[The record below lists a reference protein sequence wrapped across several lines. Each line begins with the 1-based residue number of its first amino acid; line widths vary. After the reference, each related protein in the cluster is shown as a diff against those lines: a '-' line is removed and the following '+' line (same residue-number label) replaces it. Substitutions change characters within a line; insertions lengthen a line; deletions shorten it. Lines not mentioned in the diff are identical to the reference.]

1 MKKGRGIKN
10 VFITIFSLLLFFLT
24 ASGLKPISANEKIV
38 IGLDPTFAPIGYVD
52 ENGNFAGFDIDLA
65 NEFAKRKGKEI
76 EFRAI
81 NWDTKEVEL
90 NNGNLTLVWNG
101 LTHTPERAEAMELS
115 DKYLDD
121 NLVIVSL
128 KETQYNTFDDMKGKV
143 VAVQANSSAEKM
155 ATDRKSNFGEIKAYP
170 DYNQAMLALKNKNV
184 DAVIIDE
191 IVARYIS
198 KKENINIYVSSN
210 ILEAADFAVAAKKGN
225 TELIKE
231 INEFLKEAK
240 EDGTISKLEEKWL
253 GADPNT
259 GESKVGT
266 FLGIMYGIYNT
277 LIVYVL
283 TVAFAF
289 PLAVVIST
297 VYLRKNPLINKV
309 MSIYTWIFRGSPLM
323 LQLFF
328 FYYGLF
334 PVLGISVSALTCAII
349 TFIINYLAYLIEI
362 LRGGIDSIDS
372 GQYEASYILGYTPWQ
387 RAIYIIIPQAIRITL
402 PSLTNEAI
410 ALVKDTSLI
419 NVLAITEILLLTK
432 QIANRTASITPYIYA
447 FIIYLALT
455 AIIVFI
461 FNVLEKKYAIKN

>member
-1 MKKGRGIKN
+1 MFKVIKKQI
-10 VFITIFSLLLFFLT
+10 VLFLSLLLFFSFSY
-24 ASGLKPISANEKIV
+24 AVPNSVANEKIV
-38 IGLDPTFAPIGYVD
+38 VGLDPTFAPIGYVD
-52 ENGNFAGFDIDLA
+52 EHGEFVGFDIDLA
-65 NEFAKRKGKEI
+65 NEFAKRTGKTI

-90 NNGNLTLVWNG
+90 ENGNITLVWNG
-101 LTHTPERAEAMELS
+101 LTYTEERAKVMELS

-128 KETQYNTFDDMKGKV
+128 KEKTYNTFDDMKDKV
-143 VAVQANSSAEKM
+143 VAVQTNSSAEKL
-155 ATDRKSNFGEIKAYP
+155 ATDNKNIFKEIKAYP
-170 DYNQAMLALKNKNV
+170 DYNQAMLNLKNKNV

-198 KKENINIYVSSN
+198 KKENINIYVSN
-210 ILEAADFAVAAKKGN
+210 NVLEAADFSVAGKKGN
-225 TELIKE
+225 TKLIAE
-231 INEFLKEAK
+231 VNAFLKEAK
-240 EDGTISKLEEKWL
+240 EDGTIAKLEEKWL

-259 GESKVGT
+259 EETVSST
-266 FLGIMYGIYNT
+266 FFGIMDGIYNT
-277 LIVYVL
+277 LLVYVL
-283 TVAFAF
+283 TVLFSF
-289 PLAVVIST
+289 PLAVVISSI
-297 VYLRKNPLINKV
+297 YLRKNKIVNKL
-309 MSIYTWIFRGSPLM
+309 MSLYTWIFRGSPLM

-334 PVLGISVSALTCAII
+334 PLLNIQVSAITCAII
-349 TFIINYLAYLIEI
+349 TFIINYLAYIIEI
-362 LRGGIDSIDS
+362 LRGGIESIDS

-419 NVLAITEILLLTK
+419 NVLAITEILLITK

-447 FIIYLALT
+447 FVIYLAMT

-461 FNVLEKKYAIKN
+461 FNILEKKYAIKN